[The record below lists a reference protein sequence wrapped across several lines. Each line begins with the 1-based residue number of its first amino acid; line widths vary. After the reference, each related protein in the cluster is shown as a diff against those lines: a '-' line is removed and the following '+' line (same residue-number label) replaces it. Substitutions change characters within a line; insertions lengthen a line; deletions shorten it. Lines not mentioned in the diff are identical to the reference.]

1 MEGKEQL
8 KGFIMF
14 ILKVIAVFFIICILL
29 LDLGYL
35 GLLPC
40 ITIREGDYSRIDTVY
55 VHEGN
60 PSE

>member
-35 GLLPC
+35 GVLPC
-40 ITIREGDYSRIDTVY
+40 IIIRECDYSRIDTVY